1 MSFIAIKIEKIFKF
15 QTSDDIIVG
24 YCYRNF
30 IYLHIKQKI
39 NEKIC
44 DIQSITITFLIFHP

>member
-1 MSFIAIKIEKIFKF
+1 MSFLAIKIEKIFKF
-15 QTSDDIIVG
+15 QTSDDIMVG

-30 IYLHIKQKI
+30 VYLHIKQKI

-44 DIQSITITFLIFHP
+44 DVQSITITFLIFHP